1 MLTIPRPSNHQ
12 IFREIRFLENNFF
25 LEYFFEK
32 TFFSELENP
41 FKIRSLAANRTSLR
55 QKLTEISILL
65 RRPFWRV
72 FWPPNFY
79 SLDYWYENRHKYG
92 LNNSTNSGIRII
104 IVTQIY
110 LKWKIINWKF
120 WKFHK
125 LFFLPMKKC
134 L

>member
-1 MLTIPRPSNHQ
+1 MFTIPRPSNRQ
-12 IFREIRFLENNFF
+12 KFREIWFFENIFF
-25 LEYFFEK
+25 QEYFFWK
-32 TFFSELENP
+32 TFFFKFENP
-41 FKIRSLAANRTSLR
+41 FKMRSLAANRTSLR
-55 QKLTEISILL
+55 RKLTEISILL

-79 SLDYWYENRHKYG
+79 SLDYWCEIRHKYG
-92 LNNSTNSGIRII
+92 LYNSTNSGIRII
-104 IVTQIY
+104 IVTLIY

-125 LFFLPMKKC
+125 IFFLPMKKC